1 MVIKMSVKIL
11 IDVEYGASG
20 FVVNPEIKVCPDN
33 HTVSEMNIATST
45 ISHAVQ
51 LAAQFDRVF
60 VKAKSINGEMNH
72 GG

>member
-1 MVIKMSVKIL
+1 MSVRIC
-11 IDVEYGASG
+11 IDVELSGSG

-45 ISHAVQ
+45 INHAVR

-60 VKAKSINGEMNH
+60 VKAKSINGEINH
-72 GG
+72 GS